1 MFCRSI
7 GIQCNPSMVNQ
18 STSAISCNISDDEE
32 NLSDRRIRILTPSS
46 DILKTLNS
54 IKRSNSE
61 ESNLSKDP
69 PMVLTTTCLD
79 DDQMVNESSFFFSIE
94 FFLFFRHV

>member
-1 MFCRSI
+1 M
-7 GIQCNPSMVNQ
+7 NQ
-18 STSAISCNISDDEE
+18 STSAISCNIFDDEE

-69 PMVLTTTCLD
+69 PMILTSTCLD
-79 DDQMVNESSFFFSIE
+79 DDQMVNESPFSFRLNSFSSLDTCERILSSI
-94 FFLFFRHV
+94 FSGIF